1 MPFAK
6 GEPKE
11 VLAKGAEEASRLLRK
26 RSFIASGGNSAAPP
40 TGDDAS
46 KLEAPHVIVP
56 ERVVYSSEKLTP
68 RNKMTNLVDSHE
80 FPTWQ
85 TKKPCFC

>member
-56 ERVVYSSEKLTP
+56 CIPVR
-68 RNKMTNLVDSHE
+68 RA
-80 FPTWQ
+80 
-85 TKKPCFC
+85 TK

>member
-56 ERVVYSSEKLTP
+56 
-68 RNKMTNLVDSHE
+68 
-80 FPTWQ
+80 
-85 TKKPCFC
+85 